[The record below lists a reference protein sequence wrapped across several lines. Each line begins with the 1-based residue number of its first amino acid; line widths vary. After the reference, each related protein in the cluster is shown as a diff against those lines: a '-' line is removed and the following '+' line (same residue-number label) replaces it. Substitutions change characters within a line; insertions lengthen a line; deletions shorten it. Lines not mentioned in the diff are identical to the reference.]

1 MNNVS
6 YDNENLLSEV
16 RQDMAEFGRDL
27 QVIAIYSIFPED
39 QDKYYITDYIWGE
52 PVHDSDMDIYEE
64 EMKLHEKELESIKF
78 TKHEEMTIG
87 QLYNELLK
95 QAKII

>member
-6 YDNENLLSEV
+6 YDNEELLSEV
-16 RQDMAEFGRDL
+16 RQDMAEFGSDL
-27 QVIAIYSIFPED
+27 KVIAIYSIFPED

-78 TKHEEMTIG
+78 TKHEEMNIEE
-87 QLYNELLK
+87 LYTK
-95 QAKII
+95 FR